1 MLPAACSRI
10 SPAAG
15 WSPAHRVTFPP
26 VTATRC
32 QVTQVHIMGMVTPA
46 CRAPAR
52 LRCHSLGLGF
62 SLPSLMQNR
71 DRARGQA
78 GSRQEETV
86 TCCLPPPHS
95 SRRCHQ
101 LTEPPGD
108 IPAHQAGADSPGTW
122 GDTGDE
128 CQLCTCPWAW
138 LCFPEQ
144 LGSPC
149 RMQGLTAVTLSSVT
163 LV

>member
-26 VTATRC
+26 VTVTRC

-52 LRCHSLGLGF
+52 LCCHSLGLGF

-78 GSRQEETV
+78 GSRQEETESHAVSLLRTPQGDATSSLSLPV
-86 TCCLPPPHS
+86 TSLHT
-95 SRRCHQ
+95 R
-101 LTEPPGD
+101 
-108 IPAHQAGADSPGTW
+108 QA
-122 GDTGDE
+122 
-128 CQLCTCPWAW
+128 
-138 LCFPEQ
+138 
-144 LGSPC
+144 
-149 RMQGLTAVTLSSVT
+149 LTALALGVTQVMSASHARVPGHGCVFLSNWDH
-163 LV
+163 LAGCKA